1 METGPPFNV
10 AIQATWRPGR
20 LQGKDSIFI
29 AQLFYDAESLSG
41 PGDRTRDLPP
51 CSQALYRLNK
61 SCRGE
66 RVIIAELH
74 ARAKRTR
81 VSGAP

>member
-10 AIQATWRPGR
+10 AIQATWTSRR

-29 AQLFYDAESLSG
+29 AQLFYDPESWSC

-51 CSQALYRLNK
+51 CRQALYRLN
-61 SCRGE
+61 
-66 RVIIAELH
+66 
-74 ARAKRTR
+74 
-81 VSGAP
+81 